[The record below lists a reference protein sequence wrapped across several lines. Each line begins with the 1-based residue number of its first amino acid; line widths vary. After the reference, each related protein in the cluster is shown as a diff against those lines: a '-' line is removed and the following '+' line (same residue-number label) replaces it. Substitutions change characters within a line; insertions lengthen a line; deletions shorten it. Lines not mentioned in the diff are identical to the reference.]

1 MAGTMMEASP
11 GISSAQEACNPQP
24 TNSSSSNLTSN
35 LPPPAVQP
43 SVVTTSL
50 AQTTRLA
57 DGKKMIN
64 QYVMDA
70 KVGSG
75 QHGNVWRCYENKY
88 YYSYYDGQNA
98 EERERVE
105 KQRNSKVLAMKIVK
119 RDNPKAR
126 RERQYK
132 MLRMRGGL
140 GAVGVGPN
148 NPGSSAGNTAGASN
162 SSGTANGLGTTR
174 PRSTPT
180 VVDGIR
186 TAEQEIRKEIAIM
199 KKCRHPHVVRLYEVI
214 DDRKNEM
221 VFMVMEY
228 LGGGE
233 IQYTSP
239 LSPGTPILTVEQT
252 RRIMRD
258 AILGLEYLHHQGI
271 IHRDIKPANLLWSTD
286 HDRVKIADFGTAHFS
301 YAQRLAAAK
310 ASNSPIDDTEEDP
323 LLLNDADLAKRAG
336 SPAFLAPEIVWEF
349 VEWPQAAKFYP
360 SYSPISPTP
369 SEGAFDPASA
379 DAVVPVPVP
388 VPVPPRPPVTKSID
402 IWALG
407 VTLYCLLFGKTPFR
421 PPGEEG
427 ERITEWVG
435 YHWVCNRDWR
445 AEEKMG
451 WDGVLTGGQKA
462 REGQWKDWVWLMTGD
477 EAGIEKRDGG
487 HDDAIVKE
495 EGANDDSRGSREG
508 ALVMHLLD
516 HFLHKDLE
524 RRITLEEVKLN
535 PWFLHDLPNP
545 DYWLRMTSPND
556 TTSPSAVDT
565 TQSLSSSPAI
575 SVIDSIDDSSLADS
589 TSNGS
594 NTHPD
599 VIIPGS
605 SAYPAP
611 PTSSPR
617 ATLTSGISGITAS
630 GFITPQPASTVKYL
644 KSAATSDEEDSL
656 TPLSQIEKIEVTEK
670 ERDDAMSVV
679 KFRWRRQGGEKK
691 DGRGSR
697 EAAGG
702 VGKIGEDSP
711 EGGRLGQAQMQ
722 KGSFLR
728 ISHRITNFLRGAVPS
743 RTRPSLPV
751 PNSTSIP
758 SRTSRVD
765 RTSSKRSSRS
775 SGRRESKSKDIGDR
789 GPVTSEPNM
798 RLRALKRDDR
808 NTRARERDRRRVREK
823 EEAKGNSQRSPSD
836 ITKLNERKFLER
848 AIVGTANSRTSS
860 RTFAKNDKSPT
871 VRPSASAP
879 ERRLRERG
887 LEDAERTPRL
897 GVHGL
902 PSSATPMLSPTPA
915 SPRDKWKG
923 KAKETQDSE
932 APRRYSISLRRSI
945 SRSRSPAIRPS
956 RSPTPDA
963 GTGSITPTLTATTSH
978 PNTSMSP
985 MGKIFS
991 SLSSGWRRSES
1002 VVSLG
1007 LGLAHGHLTHTRS
1020 SSSVPGATGASTMG
1034 SPSSAP
1040 SGTSVSSAVP
1050 PTSKTGA
1057 SSSSSSAAPSL
1068 SASPISPSSPVASSS
1083 TSARPR
1089 PNHALTQTQLIGFS
1103 RLDSRVRSHSRFF
1116 VDSDDESLDLDDDN
1130 MSLFSDEGESRRVP
1144 NTSAWNQQSGYRHPA
1159 ELESLEPEQLSP
1171 TSPISFSRSS
1181 GYDGSD
1187 YEYMYEHRYNSGPP
1201 SSSAFAPRRRGWD
1214 AVSDG
1219 DIVDVMSNLEIS
1231 DDEESKVG
1239 EVECDKQEGEQKS

>member
-1 MAGTMMEASP
+1 MEASP
-11 GISSAQEACNPQP
+11 GTSSAQEACNPQP

-98 EERERVE
+98 EERERIE

-140 GAVGVGPN
+140 GAVGVG
-148 NPGSSAGNTAGASN
+148 
-162 SSGTANGLGTTR
+162 
-174 PRSTPT
+174 TPT

-369 SEGAFDPASA
+369 SEGAFHPASA
-379 DAVVPVPVP
+379 DADVAVP

-462 REGQWKDWVWLMTGD
+462 RE
-477 EAGIEKRDGG
+477 
-487 HDDAIVKE
+487 
-495 EGANDDSRGSREG
+495 ANDDSRGSREG

-545 DYWLRMTSPND
+545 DYWLRMTSPN
-556 TTSPSAVDT
+556 
-565 TQSLSSSPAI
+565 
-575 SVIDSIDDSSLADS
+575 
-589 TSNGS
+589 
-594 NTHPD
+594 
-599 VIIPGS
+599 
-605 SAYPAP
+605 
-611 PTSSPR
+611 
-617 ATLTSGISGITAS
+617 
-630 GFITPQPASTVKYL
+630 
-644 KSAATSDEEDSL
+644 
-656 TPLSQIEKIEVTEK
+656 
-670 ERDDAMSVV
+670 
-679 KFRWRRQGGEKK
+679 
-691 DGRGSR
+691 
-697 EAAGG
+697 
-702 VGKIGEDSP
+702 
-711 EGGRLGQAQMQ
+711 
-722 KGSFLR
+722 
-728 ISHRITNFLRGAVPS
+728 
-743 RTRPSLPV
+743 
-751 PNSTSIP
+751 
-758 SRTSRVD
+758 
-765 RTSSKRSSRS
+765 
-775 SGRRESKSKDIGDR
+775 
-789 GPVTSEPNM
+789 
-798 RLRALKRDDR
+798 
-808 NTRARERDRRRVREK
+808 
-823 EEAKGNSQRSPSD
+823 
-836 ITKLNERKFLER
+836 
-848 AIVGTANSRTSS
+848 
-860 RTFAKNDKSPT
+860 
-871 VRPSASAP
+871 
-879 ERRLRERG
+879 
-887 LEDAERTPRL
+887 
-897 GVHGL
+897 
-902 PSSATPMLSPTPA
+902 
-915 SPRDKWKG
+915 
-923 KAKETQDSE
+923 
-932 APRRYSISLRRSI
+932 
-945 SRSRSPAIRPS
+945 
-956 RSPTPDA
+956 
-963 GTGSITPTLTATTSH
+963 
-978 PNTSMSP
+978 
-985 MGKIFS
+985 
-991 SLSSGWRRSES
+991 
-1002 VVSLG
+1002 
-1007 LGLAHGHLTHTRS
+1007 
-1020 SSSVPGATGASTMG
+1020 
-1034 SPSSAP
+1034 
-1040 SGTSVSSAVP
+1040 
-1050 PTSKTGA
+1050 
-1057 SSSSSSAAPSL
+1057 
-1068 SASPISPSSPVASSS
+1068 
-1083 TSARPR
+1083 
-1089 PNHALTQTQLIGFS
+1089 
-1103 RLDSRVRSHSRFF
+1103 
-1116 VDSDDESLDLDDDN
+1116 
-1130 MSLFSDEGESRRVP
+1130 
-1144 NTSAWNQQSGYRHPA
+1144 
-1159 ELESLEPEQLSP
+1159 
-1171 TSPISFSRSS
+1171 
-1181 GYDGSD
+1181 
-1187 YEYMYEHRYNSGPP
+1187 
-1201 SSSAFAPRRRGWD
+1201 
-1214 AVSDG
+1214 
-1219 DIVDVMSNLEIS
+1219 
-1231 DDEESKVG
+1231 
-1239 EVECDKQEGEQKS
+1239 

>member
-1 MAGTMMEASP
+1 MAEVSLCDSSSQHAST
-11 GISSAQEACNPQP
+11 SQP
-24 TNSSSSNLTSN
+24 TVSSPFPTAIPAPTTSQ
-35 LPPPAVQP
+35 PA
-43 SVVTTSL
+43 VVTTSL

-88 YYSYYDGQNA
+88 YISIHPSQDA
-98 EERERVE
+98 EERKRIE
-105 KQRNSKVLAMKIVK
+105 KQMASKVLAMKIVK

-132 MLRMRGGL
+132 MLRMRGAAP
-140 GAVGVGPN
+140 GAAGSGGG
-148 NPGSSAGNTAGASN
+148 GSST
-162 SSGTANGLGTTR
+162 SGTANGLGTTR

-199 KKCRHPHVVRLYEVI
+199 KKCKHPHVVRLYEVI

-233 IQYTSP
+233 IQYTNPS
-239 LSPGTPILTVEQT
+239 SPGTPILTVEQT

-349 VEWPQAAKFYP
+349 IEWPQAAKFYP
-360 SYSPISPTP
+360 SYSPLPPPPTSSSLP
-369 SEGAFDPASA
+369 NSSSSEAILPLPA
-379 DAVVPVPVP
+379 
-388 VPVPPRPPVTKSID
+388 PPRPPVTKSID

-421 PPGEEG
+421 PPGEAG
-427 ERITEWVG
+427 EHMTEWTG
-435 YHWVCNRDWR
+435 YQWVCNHDWR
-445 AEEKMG
+445 VEEMMG
-451 WDGVLTGGQKA
+451 RDSVLTGGQKA
-462 REGQWKDWVWLMTGD
+462 REGRWQDWEWLITNEKDKAAREVS
-477 EAGIEKRDGG
+477 DGEG
-487 HDDAIVKE
+487 TNAEVKE
-495 EGANDDSRGSREG
+495 GARKESPGGSREG

-516 HFLHKDLE
+516 HFLQKDLE

-556 TTSPSAVDT
+556 STTPLGVPGSTSILPDSSSTLSGSSSDTTSLVEFT
-565 TQSLSSSPAI
+565 TSSSTMH
-575 SVIDSIDDSSLADS
+575 ADA
-589 TSNGS
+589 
-594 NTHPD
+594 
-599 VIIPGS
+599 IIPGLSSYPTPATS
-605 SAYPAP
+605 SA
-611 PTSSPR
+611 R
-617 ATLTSGISGITAS
+617 ASLTSGVSGTTAS
-630 GFITPQPASTVKYL
+630 GFITQQPSNTMKYL
-644 KSAATSDEEDSL
+644 KSATASDEDDHDAI
-656 TPLSQIEKIEVTEK
+656 TPLSQIEKIQVTEK
-670 ERDDAMSVV
+670 ERDDAMSAV
-679 KFRWRRQGGEKK
+679 KFRWRSKGQKE
-691 DGRGSR
+691 DRGSR
-697 EAAGG
+697 EGVHRAAGN
-702 VGKIGEDSP
+702 GKTRKAGKEVVQGETVLQG
-711 EGGRLGQAQMQ
+711 EIQ
-722 KGSFLR
+722 KGGLSRF
-728 ISHRITNFLRGAVPS
+728 SHRITSFLRGAVPS
-743 RTRPSLPV
+743 RSRPSHPE
-751 PNSTSIP
+751 TDSI
-758 SRTSRVD
+758 SRTTRVD
-765 RTSSKRSSRS
+765 RTSSKRSSHS
-775 SGRRESKSKDIGDR
+775 NGRRESKGKDIGDR
-789 GPVTSEPNM
+789 RPVTSEPNM

-808 NTRARERDRRRVREK
+808 DARARERERRRMREK
-823 EEAKGNSQRSPSD
+823 EREEAKRSDQPSSAD
-836 ITKLNERKFLER
+836 ITNLNERELLER
-848 AIVGTANSRTSS
+848 VLVGTVPTATSS
-860 RTFAKNDKSPT
+860 RLNRKDDKPQT

-897 GVHGL
+897 GTRVL
-902 PSSATPMLSPTPA
+902 PSSATPVVSSATP
-915 SPRDKWKG
+915 SSRDKWKG
-923 KAKETQDSE
+923 KAKENQS
-932 APRRYSISLRRSI
+932 RRYSFSKVRRSI
-945 SRSRSPAIRPS
+945 SRSRSPAVHRS

-963 GTGSITPTLTATTSH
+963 GTGSITPTLTASSNH
-978 PNTSMSP
+978 PPTTSMSP

-1007 LGLAHGHLTHTRS
+1007 LGLAHGHLTHARS
-1020 SSSVPGATGASTMG
+1020 SSSVPSAAAPSSVT

-1040 SGTSVSSAVP
+1040 SGISVLSAVP
-1050 PTSKTGA
+1050 PNSSKTTSK
-1057 SSSSSSAAPSL
+1057 SSSNSAAPSS
-1068 SASPISPSSPVASSS
+1068 SASPVSPSSPVVSSP

-1089 PNHALTQTQLIGFS
+1089 PNHASTQPQLLGLT
-1103 RLDSRVRSHSRFF
+1103 RMNPRVRSHSRFF
-1116 VDSDDESLDLDDDN
+1116 VDSDDDVRSDSDSLDFDDDN
-1130 MSLFSDEGESRRVP
+1130 LSLFSDEGELLRIT
-1144 NTSAWNQQSGYRHPA
+1144 NTSPWHPHGGHQHPA
-1159 ELESLEPEQLSP
+1159 ELDSLEPDQLSP

-1187 YEYMYEHRYNSGPP
+1187 YEYGYEHRYNSGPP
-1201 SSSAFAPRRRGWD
+1201 SSSAFPSRRRGWD

-1219 DIVDVMSNLEIS
+1219 DIVDVMSNLDIS
-1231 DDEESKVG
+1231 DDEEGRPG
-1239 EVECDKQEGEQKS
+1239 ENVYDK